1 MMAWVGM
8 GLFTSSELLKL
19 FESED
24 LKPTPITG
32 VAVSQWA
39 VTTVTPLGRDR
50 GQGIRA
56 WGSSSTRQDRAST
69 DLAAAHSERRCWKRN
84 QLWNEHPDS
93 AMGLQGW
100 ERGSAA
106 SQPGSRDQT

>member
-1 MMAWVGM
+1 MMAWAGM

-39 VTTVTPLGRDR
+39 VTMGHCDTSGE
-50 GQGIRA
+50 GQGTGDEGLGLFLNKA
-56 WGSSSTRQDRAST
+56 RQ
-69 DLAAAHSERRCWKRN
+69 
-84 QLWNEHPDS
+84 
-93 AMGLQGW
+93 
-100 ERGSAA
+100 
-106 SQPGSRDQT
+106 SQH